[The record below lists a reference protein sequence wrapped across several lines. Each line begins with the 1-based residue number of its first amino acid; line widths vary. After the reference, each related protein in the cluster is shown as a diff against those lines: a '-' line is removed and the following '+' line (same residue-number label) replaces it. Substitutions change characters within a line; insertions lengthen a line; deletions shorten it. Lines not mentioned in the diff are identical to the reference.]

1 MKKVFGIAI
10 TMILALTLMVS
21 VTSWGS
27 GIVLDIGFSPM
38 PDTSLSMGLGYR
50 VADWSFLAQKEDFS
64 TFGGT
69 WNFGFFWEAAGY
81 KVGPV
86 FQFLWEEATYD
97 SNGDLINEPGIVYK
111 DLMFIVGLRRSF
123 AEGGVLSSSMYAQLG
138 FSTASVIIPEIG
150 FELEFNMLG
159 PTVTSSEPSW

>member
-64 TFGGT
+64 TFQGT

-86 FQFLWEEATYD
+86 FQFEWVEPIYKNNGKLDNPDEA
-97 SNGDLINEPGIVYK
+97 GIKYK
-111 DLMFIVGLRRSF
+111 DLMFVVGLKRSF

-138 FSTASVIIPEIG
+138 FSTASIIIPEIG
-150 FELEFNMLG
+150 FELEFNMLDS
-159 PTVTSSEPSW
+159 VAEPSTW